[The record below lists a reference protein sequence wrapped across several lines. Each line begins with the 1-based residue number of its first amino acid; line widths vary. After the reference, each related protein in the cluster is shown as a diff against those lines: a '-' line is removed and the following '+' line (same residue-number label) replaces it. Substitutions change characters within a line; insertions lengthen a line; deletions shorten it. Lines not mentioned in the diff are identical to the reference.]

1 MVERERGDWLATQ
14 WQKKNQ
20 LEDYDDYSINF
31 FYTDQQ
37 SAAIQA
43 ATFGKLQKLSGFCCY
58 REKAKFNWT
67 ASPFHCKQTSSALLK
82 NLSGHYYQSIVIHT
96 LS

>member
-1 MVERERGDWLATQ
+1 MEREGRLACNSEAE
-14 WQKKNQ
+14 KKIK
-20 LEDYDDYSINF
+20 DYDDYSINF

-43 ATFGKLQKLSGFCCY
+43 VTFGKLQKLSGFCCY
-58 REKAKFNWT
+58 REKPKFTWA

-96 LS
+96 PS